1 MNVSENKIGALV
13 TEQNNLATYNIDI
26 CSTEELVRMI
36 NQEDQKI
43 ALAVQTQEKQIAE
56 SIDLVSERLKTN
68 GRMFYFGAGTSGR
81 LGVVDASECKATYG
95 VPSEMVQAV
104 IPGGH
109 DAIWDA
115 SAGDEDNFDEGFR
128 QIELYNITGKD
139 VVVGIAASGR
149 TPYVLGALS
158 AARGVGAVTIAI
170 CNNPQTPMHQIA
182 QKTIAVVTGPEAI
195 QGSTRM
201 KAGTAQKMVLNM
213 LSTGVMV
220 KMGKTYHNLMV
231 DLFVNNQKLQ
241 DRAKRIVMQAI
252 DANEEEAIAALEK
265 CNYQVKTAIV
275 CILKSCSKD
284 QAENYLDQSGGRI
297 SQIKK

>member
-1 MNVSENKIGALV
+1 MNVSENKISALV
-13 TEQNNLATYNIDI
+13 TEQNNSATFDIDI

-56 SIDLVSERLKTN
+56 SIDLASERLKTN

-81 LGVVDASECKATYG
+81 LGIVDASECKATYG

-104 IPGGH
+104 IPGGR
-109 DAIWDA
+109 DVIWDA

-128 QIELYNITGKD
+128 QIELYNITEKD

-158 AARGVGAVTIAI
+158 AARDVGAVTIAI

-182 QKTIAVVTGPEAI
+182 QKTIAVVTGPEVI

-252 DANEEEAIAALEK
+252 DANEEEAIAALEE

-275 CILKSCSKD
+275 CILKSCNRN
-284 QAENYLDQSGGRI
+284 QAEDYLNQSEGRI
-297 SQIKK
+297 SQIAK